1 MSLIEIGTGAEARAQ
16 VLNDNFDYLEEL
28 ISTSVSSLDAKFNST
43 TGNISNIT
51 SNLATIQ
58 STLST
63 ATSNISSLSS
73 NKVNKD
79 LSNATPSATFK
90 ANTIDWLAPN
100 YGAGYSV
107 SSGWTATK
115 AGWIYCEM
123 SSSANYTTKV
133 LIGGKAVAYNYQG
146 AGDGRAGALKVGCLA
161 FIAKGQ
167 VLTTSVTG
175 SPTNSFVFYPCKG
188 N

>member
-90 ANTIDWLAPN
+90 ASVIDWLAPN
-100 YGAGYSV
+100 YSGLYSI
-107 SSGWTATK
+107 SSGWTSPK
-115 AGWIYCEM
+115 AGWCYFRGNQDHT
-123 SSSANYTTKV
+123 STV
-133 LIGGKAVAYNYQG
+133 VVGGKTFEVSYDTGDGQSRGSLCLFVGKGTTVTSFTNIGVAY
-146 AGDGRAGALKVGCLA
+146 
-161 FIAKGQ
+161 FI
-167 VLTTSVTG
+167 
-175 SPTNSFVFYPCKG
+175 PCKG